1 MNART
6 LVMASGRRLNE
17 PNRLGIDK
25 KDQLRFFLLSETH
38 RSYRTMARPFIS
50 AAVSKQ
56 LRSQSAVDARVS
68 SVLRRT
74 AISDK
79 TDEDGVAENAVV
91 GGDGDSDR
99 CANDHG
105 VWRSTAT
112 STISTN
118 WRGLGRRRR

>member
-1 MNART
+1 MNLTVWVSTKKTSAR
-6 LVMASGRRLNE
+6 L
-17 PNRLGIDK
+17 
-25 KDQLRFFLLSETH
+25 FLLSETH
-38 RSYRTMARPFIS
+38 RSYRTMARPFFAPLPRLGTCWRS
-50 AAVSKQ
+50 AHFLDGRIQVEVKA
-56 LRSQSAVDARVS
+56 AVDARVS